1 MGPQA
6 ATTARGGRRAR
17 ESDRSASMDIPTPPL
32 CKGSLHFLRASR
44 PLICR
49 LQHVASNPY
58 TRYRPFPAP
67 AQFAASPDLVRRMTT
82 FLRRELRVWPNLDV
96 EVSFLP
102 ALRFVHASCGSFMSI
117 IRQFLTTYTISLM
130 KSIDIRSESAVK
142 LLSEFL
148 DLDTPYTAGA
158 RHVNAEHF
166 AHGRCGLCRFSAALT
181 IL

>member
-6 ATTARGGRRAR
+6 ATTARGSRRAR
-17 ESDRSASMDIPTPPL
+17 DSDRSASMAIPTPPL
-32 CKGSLHFLRASR
+32 CKGPIHLSRASR
-44 PLICR
+44 PLILY

-58 TRYRPFPAP
+58 TRYRPFPTP
-67 AQFAASPDLVRRMTT
+67 TQFAASPDLIRRMTT

-102 ALRFVHASCGSFMSI
+102 AIPRVVHASCGLFTSI

-166 AHGRCGLCRFSAALT
+166 AHGRCGLCAGPQRL
-181 IL
+181 